1 MFCGRKKMFDEI
13 DSIYKYSLC
22 QINQQQC
29 STSQSQRCRENPQ
42 QRCVTQY
49 QTVCGGA
56 GVRYIGDNI
65 PAVGSRYYVKRE
77 SVPEMTR
84 NSTDTT
90 GKSATRQDPV
100 KRQVVPTMKR
110 NITNT
115 GTRIRTVIRNRN
127 NGRKLTGIR
136 QVVGNKQCSSVP
148 RKVCSTDLKR

>member
-1 MFCGRKKMFDEI
+1 MFEEI

-65 PAVGSRYYVKRE
+65 PAVGGRYYVKRE

>member
-1 MFCGRKKMFDEI
+1 MFEEI
-13 DSIYKYSLC
+13 DSIYKHSLC

-29 STSQSQRCRENPQ
+29 SPSQSQRCRENPQ

>member
-1 MFCGRKKMFDEI
+1 MFCGRKKMFEEI

-49 QTVCGGA
+49 QTVCGGS